1 MARIYPL
8 FSSSSGNATFIGSR
22 EGGILIDAGV
32 SCKRLVNALRLN
44 GLDETS
50 VRAIFVTHEHSDH
63 IGGLKVF
70 TSHRPVPVIASGATL
85 EYLVHSDKVSPA
97 CKLIEMADREVIG
110 CGFSVTGFKTP
121 HDAFGSLG
129 YKIRTPDGKVICIC
143 TDLGYV
149 TEEIHKQLVG
159 SDLVLLESNYDE
171 NMLKNGPYPFS
182 LKQRIASKNGH
193 LSNSDSAR
201 EVRSLLD
208 SSTEHIILG
217 HLSQENNTPQVAKNA
232 LIRELGEDY
241 AVGIDFDLTVAPVE
255 TQGLWVEV

>member
-8 FSSSSGNATFIGSR
+8 YSSSSGNATFIGSPA
-22 EGGILIDAGV
+22 GGILVDAGV

-63 IGGLKVF
+63 IGGLKIF

-85 EYLVHSDKVSPA
+85 EYLMNADKVSPA
-97 CKLIEMADREVIG
+97 CKLIEMSNREVVG
-110 CGFSVTGFKTP
+110 CGFTVTGFKTP
-121 HDAFGSLG
+121 HDAYGSLG
-129 YKIRTPDGKVICIC
+129 YKILTPDGKKLCIC

-149 TEEIHKQLVG
+149 TEEIHKELLG

-182 LKQRIASKNGH
+182 LKQRIASRLGH
-193 LSNSDSAR
+193 LSNSDSATEAR
-201 EVRSLLD
+201 LLIE
-208 SSTEHIILG
+208 SGTKHIILG

-232 LIRELGEDY
+232 HMRALADFKDGVDY
-241 AVGIDFDLTVAPVE
+241 TLTVAPVE
-255 TQGLWVEV
+255 TQGLWVEA